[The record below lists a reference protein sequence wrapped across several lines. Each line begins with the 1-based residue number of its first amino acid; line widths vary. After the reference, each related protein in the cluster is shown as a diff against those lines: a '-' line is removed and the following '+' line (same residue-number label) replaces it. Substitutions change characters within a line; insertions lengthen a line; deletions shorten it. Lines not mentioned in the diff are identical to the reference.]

1 MTKSGSKPTSGTT
14 RFALEKKGMTMLSK
28 MLSPVMRAL
37 SALALLTGVATTSAF
52 AQTSGSYWQG
62 VQKAGVLRCGAA
74 VAPPYVMRDP
84 ATGEYSG
91 FFADLCR
98 GFADALKVKPEFV
111 DTTWDN
117 IVAGLQAGKW
127 DLSLALNR
135 TPARAMA
142 VQFSIPAMEYQ
153 ISLAYNKENPK
164 IPAGAASVA
173 DIDKEGVTLAVMS
186 GTAQDK
192 AISAAVKNAT
202 ILRLPGNDET
212 RLAVVSRRADI
223 LVDASDTNQ
232 LFTQSNPDWAVAMN
246 PTPALAKQGVAF
258 GLPHQLTAADV
269 EVVNIFLE
277 EKVATGEVDA
287 LIRKAVDEVLK
298 GAQ

>member
-1 MTKSGSKPTSGTT
+1 MQMTRILKPIAAAAAVAASLSG
-14 RFALEKKGMTMLSK
+14 A
-28 MLSPVMRAL
+28 AI
-37 SALALLTGVATTSAF
+37 
-52 AQTSGSYWQG
+52 AQDGEGYWQK
-62 VQKAGVLRCGAA
+62 VQAAGTLRCGAA

-98 GFADALKVKPEFV
+98 EFAEVLDVEPQFV

-142 VQFSIPAMEYQ
+142 VQFSIPAMDYQ
-153 ISLAYNKENPK
+153 ISLAYNKDNPR
-164 IPAGAASVA
+164 IPAGAVSVA
-173 DIDKEGVTLAVMS
+173 DLDVEGVTMAVMS

-192 AISAAVKNAT
+192 AISAVVTRAT
-202 ILRLPGNDET
+202 ILRLPTNDET
-212 RLAVVSRRADI
+212 RLAVISRRADI
-223 LVDASDTNQ
+223 VVDASDTNQ
-232 LFTQSNPDWAVAMN
+232 LFTRSNPDWAVALN
-246 PTPALAKQGVAF
+246 PEPALARQGVAF
-258 GLPHQLTAADV
+258 GLPHALSAGDV

-277 EKVATGEVDA
+277 ERVATGHVDA
-287 LIRKAVDEVLK
+287 LIAKAVDEIL
-298 GAQ
+298 AANQ

>member
-1 MTKSGSKPTSGTT
+1 
-14 RFALEKKGMTMLSK
+14 MLSK
-28 MLSPVMRAL
+28 MIM
-37 SALALLTGVATTSAF
+37 SALRMTAALTLVAGLSTTAAS
-52 AQTSGSYWQG
+52 AQTAEGYWQG
-62 VQKAGVLRCGAA
+62 VQKNGLLRCGAA

-84 ATGEYSG
+84 ASGEYTG

-98 GFADALKVKPEFV
+98 ELADTLQVKPEFV

-127 DLSLALNR
+127 DVSLALNR

-164 IPAGAASVA
+164 VPAGAKSVG
-173 DIDKEGVTLAVMS
+173 DLDQEGVTLAVMS

-192 AISAAVKNAT
+192 AISAAVKKAQ
-202 ILRLPGNDET
+202 ILRLPSNDET
-212 RLAVVSRRADI
+212 RLAVVSKRADI

-232 LFTQSNPDWAVAMN
+232 LFTQSNPDWAVALN
-246 PTPALAKQGVAF
+246 PEPALAKQGVAF
-258 GLPHQLTAADV
+258 GLPHQLSAADV

-277 EKVATGEVDA
+277 ERVATGHVEE

-298 GAQ
+298 TSN

>member
-1 MTKSGSKPTSGTT
+1 MFSKVKTS
-14 RFALEKKGMTMLSK
+14 AL
-28 MLSPVMRAL
+28 RATV
-37 SALALLTGVATTSAF
+37 ALALLAGFSVNAMAETPDG
-52 AQTSGSYWQG
+52 YWQG
-62 VQKAGVLRCGAA
+62 VQKNGALRCGAA
-74 VAPPYVMRDP
+74 VAPPYIMRDP
-84 ATGEYSG
+84 ASGEYTG

-98 GFADALKVKPEFV
+98 EFAETLKVKPEFV

-127 DLSLALNR
+127 DVSLALNR

-164 IPAGAASVA
+164 IPAGATSVA
-173 DIDKEGVTLAVMS
+173 EIDKADVTLAVMS

-192 AISAAVKNAT
+192 AITGAVKNAT

-232 LFTQSNPDWAVAMN
+232 LFTQSNPDWAVALN

-258 GLPHQLTAADV
+258 GLPHQLSAADV
-269 EVVNIFLE
+269 EVVNIFIE
-277 EKVATGEVDA
+277 EKVATGHVQE
-287 LIRKAVDEVLK
+287 LIKKAVDEVLK
-298 GAQ
+298 STK

>member
-1 MTKSGSKPTSGTT
+1 
-14 RFALEKKGMTMLSK
+14 MLSK
-28 MLSPVMRAL
+28 LITSAL
-37 SALALLTGVATTSAF
+37 RTMPALALLGALTTAAE
-52 AQTSGSYWQG
+52 AQTAEGYWQG
-62 VQKAGVLRCGAA
+62 VQKAGVLKCGAA

-91 FFADLCR
+91 FFADLCKE
-98 GFADALKVKPEFV
+98 FADALKVKPEFV

-127 DLSLALNR
+127 DVSLALNR

-142 VQFSIPAMEYQ
+142 VQFSVPAMEYQ
-153 ISLAYNKENPK
+153 ISLAYNKNNTK
-164 IPAGAASVA
+164 IPAGASTVA

-192 AISAAVKNAT
+192 AISAAVKTAT
-202 ILRLPGNDET
+202 IMRLPGNDET
-212 RLAVVSRRADI
+212 RLAVTSKRADI

-232 LFTQSNPDWAVAMN
+232 LFTQSNPDWAIAMN

-258 GLPHQLTAADV
+258 GLPHNLSTADV

-277 EKVATGEVDA
+277 EKVATGHVDE
-287 LIRKAVDEVLK
+287 LIKKAVDEVLK
-298 GAQ
+298 GAK

>member
-1 MTKSGSKPTSGTT
+1 
-14 RFALEKKGMTMLSK
+14 MLSK
-28 MLSPVMRAL
+28 LITSALRAL
-37 SALALLTGVATTSAF
+37 PALALMGGLSATAAH
-52 AQTSGSYWQG
+52 AQTTEGYWQG
-62 VQKAGVLRCGAA
+62 VQKAGTLRCGAA

-91 FFADLCR
+91 FFADLCKE
-98 GFADALKVKPEFV
+98 FADVLKVKPEFV

-135 TPARAMA
+135 TPTRAMA

-153 ISLAYNKENPK
+153 ISLAYNKNNPK
-164 IPAGAASVA
+164 IAAGAASVA
-173 DIDKEGVTLAVMS
+173 DIDKAGVTLAVMS

-202 ILRLPGNDET
+202 VMRLPGNDET
-212 RLAVVSRRADI
+212 RLAVTSKRADI

-232 LFTQSNPDWAVAMN
+232 LFTQSNPEWAVALN

-258 GLPHQLTAADV
+258 GLPHNLSAADV
-269 EVVNIFLE
+269 EVVDIFLE
-277 EKVATGEVDA
+277 EKVATGHVDE
-287 LIRKAVDEVLK
+287 LIKKAVDDVLK
-298 GAQ
+298 GAK

>member
-1 MTKSGSKPTSGTT
+1 
-14 RFALEKKGMTMLSK
+14 MLSK
-28 MLSPVMRAL
+28 MLSPVLRVL
-37 SALALLTGVATTSAF
+37 PALALMTGLSTAAASAET
-52 AQTSGSYWQG
+52 AEGYWQG

-84 ATGEYSG
+84 ASGEYSG

-98 GFADALKVKPEFV
+98 EFADALKVKAEFV
-111 DTTWDN
+111 DTSWDN

-164 IPAGAASVA
+164 VPSGATSVA
-173 DIDKEGVTLAVMS
+173 DVDKKDVTLAVMS

-192 AISAAVKNAT
+192 AITAAIKNAT

-212 RLAVVSRRADI
+212 RLALVSRRADI

-232 LFTQSNPDWAVAMN
+232 LFTQSNPEWAVALN

-258 GLPHQLTAADV
+258 GMPHRLSAADV
-269 EVVNIFLE
+269 EVLNIFLE
-277 EKVATGEVDA
+277 EKVATGHVDE

-298 GAQ
+298 SAQ

>member
-1 MTKSGSKPTSGTT
+1 MFSKLIT
-14 RFALEKKGMTMLSK
+14 
-28 MLSPVMRAL
+28 
-37 SALALLTGVATTSAF
+37 SALRTLPAAALMLGLAGAVQ
-52 AQTSGSYWQG
+52 AQAAEGYWQG

-98 GFADALKVKPEFV
+98 EFADTLQVKPEFV

-127 DLSLALNR
+127 DVSLALNR

-153 ISLAYNKENPK
+153 ISLAYNKANPK
-164 IPAGAASVA
+164 VPAGAKSVA
-173 DIDKEGVTLAVMS
+173 DIDQDGVTLAVMS

-192 AISAAVKNAT
+192 AISASIKKAQ
-202 ILRLPGNDET
+202 ILRLPSNDET
-212 RLAVVSRRADI
+212 RLALTSKRADI

-232 LFTQSNPDWAVAMN
+232 LFTQSNPDWAVALN
-246 PTPALAKQGVAF
+246 PEPALAKQGVAF
-258 GLPHQLTAADV
+258 GLPYQLSSADK
-269 EVVNIFLE
+269 EVVDIFLE
-277 EKVATGEVDA
+277 ERVATGHVES
-287 LIRKAVDEVLK
+287 LIRKAVDETLK
-298 GAQ
+298 ASN

>member
-1 MTKSGSKPTSGTT
+1 
-14 RFALEKKGMTMLSK
+14 MLSN
-28 MLSPVMRAL
+28 MLSSAL
-37 SALALLTGVATTSAF
+37 RTLPALALMTVLSTTTTL
-52 AQTSGSYWQG
+52 AQTADGYWQG

-98 GFADALKVKPEFV
+98 QFADALKVKPEFV

-127 DLSLALNR
+127 DVSLALNR

-153 ISLAYNKENPK
+153 ISLAYNKDNPK

-173 DIDKEGVTLAVMS
+173 DIDKDGVTLAVMS

-192 AISAAVKNAT
+192 AISAAVKTAT

-212 RLAVVSRRADI
+212 RLAVVSKRADI

-258 GLPHQLTAADV
+258 GLPHQLSAADV
-269 EVVNIFLE
+269 EVANIFLE
-277 EKVATGEVDA
+277 EKVATGEVDT
-287 LIRKAVDEVLK
+287 LIHKAVDEVLK

>member
-1 MTKSGSKPTSGTT
+1 
-14 RFALEKKGMTMLSK
+14 MLSK
-28 MLSPVMRAL
+28 LLTPALRAMP
-37 SALALLTGVATTSAF
+37 ALALMAGLAVHSTAAHAADG
-52 AQTSGSYWQG
+52 YWQG
-62 VQKAGVLRCGAA
+62 VQKSGVLKCGAA
-74 VAPPYVMRDP
+74 VAPPYIMRDP

-91 FFADLCR
+91 FYADLCR
-98 GFADALKVKPEFV
+98 EFADALKVEPEFV

-127 DLSLALNR
+127 DVSLALNR

-153 ISLAYNKENPK
+153 ISLAYNKNNPK
-164 IPAGAASVA
+164 VPQGASSVA
-173 DIDKEGVTLAVMS
+173 DIDKAGVTLAVMS

-202 ILRLPGNDET
+202 IMRLPGNDET
-212 RLAVVSRRADI
+212 RLALTSKRADI

-232 LFTQSNPDWAVAMN
+232 LLTQANPDWAVALN
-246 PTPALAKQGVAF
+246 PKPALAKQGVSF
-258 GLPHQLTAADV
+258 GLPHDMAASDV

-277 EKVATGEVDA
+277 EKVATGHVDE
-287 LIRKAVDEVLK
+287 LIKKAVDQVLK
-298 GAQ
+298 TSN

>member
-1 MTKSGSKPTSGTT
+1 
-14 RFALEKKGMTMLSK
+14 MLSK
-28 MLSPVMRAL
+28 MITSALRATA
-37 SALALLTGVATTSAF
+37 ALALVAGLSTATAS
-52 AQTSGSYWQG
+52 AQTAEGYWQG
-62 VQKAGVLRCGAA
+62 VQKTGMLRCGAA

-84 ATGEYSG
+84 ASGEYSG

-98 GFADALKVKPEFV
+98 EFADVLQVKPEFV

-192 AISAAVKNAT
+192 AISAAVKTAT
-202 ILRLPGNDET
+202 ILRLPTNDET

-232 LFTQSNPDWAVAMN
+232 LFTQSNPDWAVAIN

-258 GLPHQLTAADV
+258 GLPHQLSAADV
-269 EVVNIFLE
+269 DVVNIFLE
-277 EKVATGEVDA
+277 ERVATGHVDE

-298 GAQ
+298 AGN

>member
-1 MTKSGSKPTSGTT
+1 
-14 RFALEKKGMTMLSK
+14 MLSK
-28 MLSPVMRAL
+28 LITSALRAL
-37 SALALLTGVATTSAF
+37 PTLALMGGLSATA
-52 AQTSGSYWQG
+52 AQAETAEGYWQG

-91 FFADLCR
+91 FFADLCKE
-98 GFADALKVKPEFV
+98 FAEVLKVKPEFV

-135 TPARAMA
+135 TPTRAMA

-153 ISLAYNKENPK
+153 ISLAYNKDNPK
-164 IPAGAASVA
+164 IAAGAASVA
-173 DIDKEGVTLAVMS
+173 DIDKAGVTLAVMS

-192 AISAAVKNAT
+192 AISASVKNAT
-202 ILRLPGNDET
+202 IMRLPGNDET
-212 RLAVVSRRADI
+212 RLAVTSKRADI

-232 LFTQSNPDWAVAMN
+232 LFTQSNPDWAVALN

-258 GLPHQLTAADV
+258 GLPHNLSAADV
-269 EVVNIFLE
+269 EVVDIFLE
-277 EKVATGEVDA
+277 EKVATGHVDE
-287 LIRKAVDEVLK
+287 LIKKAVDEVLK
-298 GAQ
+298 GAK

>member
-1 MTKSGSKPTSGTT
+1 
-14 RFALEKKGMTMLSK
+14 MLS
-28 MLSPVMRAL
+28 LITSALRAL
-37 SALALLTGVATTSAF
+37 PVLALMGGLSATAAH
-52 AQTSGSYWQG
+52 AQTAEGYWQG
-62 VQKAGVLRCGAA
+62 VQKAGTLRCGAA

-91 FFADLCR
+91 FFADLCKE
-98 GFADALKVKPEFV
+98 FADVLKVKPEFV

-135 TPARAMA
+135 TPTRAMA

-153 ISLAYNKENPK
+153 ISLAYNKNNPK
-164 IPAGAASVA
+164 ITAGAASVA
-173 DIDKEGVTLAVMS
+173 DIDKAGVTLAVMS

-202 ILRLPGNDET
+202 IMRLPGNDET
-212 RLAVVSRRADI
+212 RLAVTSKRADI

-232 LFTQSNPDWAVAMN
+232 LFTQSNPDWAVALN

-258 GLPHQLTAADV
+258 GLPHQLSAADV
-269 EVVNIFLE
+269 EVVDIFLE
-277 EKVATGEVDA
+277 EKVATGHVDD
-287 LIRKAVDEVLK
+287 LIRKAVDDVLK
-298 GAQ
+298 GAK

>member
-1 MTKSGSKPTSGTT
+1 
-14 RFALEKKGMTMLSK
+14 MLSRV
-28 MLSPVMRAL
+28 MTSALRATAALVLVASLSPTAA
-37 SALALLTGVATTSAF
+37 SAETAEG
-52 AQTSGSYWQG
+52 YWQG
-62 VQKAGVLRCGAA
+62 VQKTGTLRCGAA
-74 VAPPYVMRDP
+74 GGPPYVMRGP
-84 ATGEYSG
+84 ASGGYSG

-98 GFADALKVKPEFV
+98 EFAEVLKVKPEFV

-127 DLSLALNR
+127 DVSLALNR

-142 VQFSIPAMEYQ
+142 VQFSVPAMEYQ
-153 ISLAYNKENPK
+153 ISLAYNKDNPK
-164 IPAGAASVA
+164 IPAGAAAVA
-173 DIDKEGVTLAVMS
+173 DIDKADVTLAVMS

-192 AISAAVKNAT
+192 AISAAIKNAT

-232 LFTQSNPDWAVAMN
+232 LFTQSNPDWAVALN

-258 GLPHQLTAADV
+258 GLPHQLSAADV

-277 EKVATGEVDA
+277 EKVATGHVQD
-287 LIRKAVDEVLK
+287 LIRKAVDDVLK
-298 GAQ
+298 ASN

>member
-1 MTKSGSKPTSGTT
+1 
-14 RFALEKKGMTMLSK
+14 MLSK
-28 MLSPVMRAL
+28 MFSPVLRVL
-37 SALALLTGVATTSAF
+37 PALALMTGLSTAAASAET
-52 AQTSGSYWQG
+52 AEGYWQG

-84 ATGEYSG
+84 ASGEYSG

-98 GFADALKVKPEFV
+98 EFADALKVKAEFV
-111 DTTWDN
+111 DTSWDN

-164 IPAGAASVA
+164 VPSGATSVA
-173 DIDKEGVTLAVMS
+173 DVDKKDVTLAVMS

-192 AISAAVKNAT
+192 AITAAIKNAT

-212 RLAVVSRRADI
+212 RLALVSRRADI

-232 LFTQSNPDWAVAMN
+232 LFTQSNPEWAVALN

-258 GLPHQLTAADV
+258 GMPHRLSAADV
-269 EVVNIFLE
+269 EVLNIFLE
-277 EKVATGEVDA
+277 EKVATGHVDE

-298 GAQ
+298 SAQ

>member
-1 MTKSGSKPTSGTT
+1 
-14 RFALEKKGMTMLSK
+14 MLST
-28 MLSPVMRAL
+28 VMTSALRATA
-37 SALALLTGVATTSAF
+37 ALALVVGLSATAAS
-52 AQTSGSYWQG
+52 AQTAEGYWQG
-62 VQKAGVLRCGAA
+62 VQQNGTLRCGAA

-84 ATGEYSG
+84 ATGDYTG
-91 FFADLCR
+91 FFADLCKE
-98 GFADALKVKPEFV
+98 FAEVLKVKPEFV

-127 DLSLALNR
+127 DVSLALNR

-153 ISLAYNKENPK
+153 ISLAYNKNNPK
-164 IPAGAASVA
+164 IPANPTSVA
-173 DIDKEGVTLAVMS
+173 DLDQAGVTMAVMS
-186 GTAQDK
+186 GSAQDK
-192 AISAAVKNAT
+192 AITAAVKNAT
-202 ILRLPGNDET
+202 VMRLPGNDET
-212 RLAVVSRRADI
+212 RLAVTSKRADI

-232 LFTQSNPDWAVAMN
+232 LFTQANPDWAVALN

-258 GLPHQLTAADV
+258 GLPHQLSAADV

-277 EKVATGEVDA
+277 ERVATGHVED

-298 GAQ
+298 GTQ

>member
-1 MTKSGSKPTSGTT
+1 
-14 RFALEKKGMTMLSK
+14 MLSR
-28 MLSPVMRAL
+28 VMT
-37 SALALLTGVATTSAF
+37 SALRATAALVLVASFSPTAASAETTD
-52 AQTSGSYWQG
+52 GYWQG
-62 VQKAGVLRCGAA
+62 VQKTGALRCGAA

-84 ATGEYSG
+84 ASGEYSG
-91 FFADLCR
+91 FFADLCSE
-98 GFADALKVKPEFV
+98 FAEVLKVKPEFV

-127 DLSLALNR
+127 DVSLALNR

-142 VQFSIPAMEYQ
+142 VQFSVPAMEYQ

-164 IPAGAASVA
+164 IPTGAAAVA
-173 DIDKEGVTLAVMS
+173 DIDKADVTLAVMS

-192 AISAAVKNAT
+192 AISSVVKTAT
-202 ILRLPGNDET
+202 ILRLPTNDET

-232 LFTQSNPDWAVAMN
+232 LFTQSNPDWAVALN

-258 GLPHQLTAADV
+258 GLPHQLSAADV
-269 EVVNIFLE
+269 EVINIFLE
-277 EKVATGEVDA
+277 ERVATGHIEE
-287 LIRKAVDEVLK
+287 LIRKAVDQVLK
-298 GAQ
+298 TGN

>member
-1 MTKSGSKPTSGTT
+1 
-14 RFALEKKGMTMLSK
+14 MLSK
-28 MLSPVMRAL
+28 MLSPVLRVL
-37 SALALLTGVATTSAF
+37 PALALMTGLSTAAASAET
-52 AQTSGSYWQG
+52 AEGYWQG

-84 ATGEYSG
+84 ASGNYSG

-98 GFADALKVKPEFV
+98 EFADALKVKAEFV
-111 DTTWDN
+111 DTSWDN

-153 ISLAYNKENPK
+153 ISLAYNQENPK
-164 IPAGAASVA
+164 VPSGATSVA
-173 DIDKEGVTLAVMS
+173 DVDKKDVTLAVMS

-192 AISAAVKNAT
+192 AITAAIKNAT

-212 RLAVVSRRADI
+212 RLALVSRRADI

-232 LFTQSNPDWAVAMN
+232 LFTQSNPEWAVALN

-258 GLPHQLTAADV
+258 GLPHRLSAADV
-269 EVVNIFLE
+269 EVLNIFLE
-277 EKVATGEVDA
+277 EKVATGHVDE

-298 GAQ
+298 SAQ

>member
-1 MTKSGSKPTSGTT
+1 
-14 RFALEKKGMTMLSK
+14 MLSK
-28 MLSPVMRAL
+28 LMTSALRAL
-37 SALALLTGVATTSAF
+37 PALALMGGLSATAARAETAE
-52 AQTSGSYWQG
+52 GYWQG
-62 VQKAGVLRCGAA
+62 VQKAGTLRCGAA

-91 FFADLCR
+91 FFADLCKE
-98 GFADALKVKPEFV
+98 FADVLKVKPEFV

-135 TPARAMA
+135 TPTRAMA

-153 ISLAYNKENPK
+153 ISLAYNKNNPK
-164 IPAGAASVA
+164 ITAGAASVA
-173 DIDKEGVTLAVMS
+173 DIDTAGVTLAVMS

-202 ILRLPGNDET
+202 IMRLPGNDET
-212 RLAVVSRRADI
+212 RLAVTSKRADI

-232 LFTQSNPDWAVAMN
+232 LFTQSNPDWAVALN

-258 GLPHQLTAADV
+258 GLPHNLSAADV
-269 EVVNIFLE
+269 EVVDIFLE
-277 EKVATGEVDA
+277 EKVATGHVDE
-287 LIRKAVDEVLK
+287 LIKKAVDEVLK
-298 GAQ
+298 GAK

>member
-1 MTKSGSKPTSGTT
+1 
-14 RFALEKKGMTMLSK
+14 MLSK
-28 MLSPVMRAL
+28 LMTSALRAL
-37 SALALLTGVATTSAF
+37 PALALMGGLSATAARAETAE
-52 AQTSGSYWQG
+52 GYWQG
-62 VQKAGVLRCGAA
+62 VQKAGTLRCGAA

-91 FFADLCR
+91 FFADLCKE
-98 GFADALKVKPEFV
+98 FADVLKVKPEFV

-135 TPARAMA
+135 TPTRAMA

-153 ISLAYNKENPK
+153 ISLAYNKNNPK
-164 IPAGAASVA
+164 ITAGAASVA
-173 DIDKEGVTLAVMS
+173 DIDTAGVTLAVMS

-202 ILRLPGNDET
+202 IMRLPGNDDT
-212 RLAVVSRRADI
+212 RLAVTSKRADI

-232 LFTQSNPDWAVAMN
+232 LFTQSNPDWAVALN

-258 GLPHQLTAADV
+258 GLPHNLSAADV
-269 EVVNIFLE
+269 EVVDIFLE
-277 EKVATGEVDA
+277 EKVATDHVDE
-287 LIRKAVDEVLK
+287 LIKKAVDEVLK
-298 GAQ
+298 GAK

>member
-1 MTKSGSKPTSGTT
+1 MLSKLITSALRATPALALMVSLSGTT
-14 RFALEKKGMTMLSK
+14 
-28 MLSPVMRAL
+28 
-37 SALALLTGVATTSAF
+37 ALA
-52 AQTSGSYWQG
+52 QTAEGYWQG
-62 VQKAGVLRCGAA
+62 VQKAGVLKCGAA

-91 FFADLCR
+91 FFADLCKE
-98 GFADALKVKPEFV
+98 FADALKVKPEFV

-127 DLSLALNR
+127 NVSLALNR

-142 VQFSIPAMEYQ
+142 VQFSVPAMEYQ
-153 ISLAYNKENPK
+153 ISLAYNKDNPK
-164 IPAGAASVA
+164 IPAGAATVA

-192 AISAAVKNAT
+192 AISAAVKTAT
-202 ILRLPGNDET
+202 IMRLPGNDET
-212 RLAVVSRRADI
+212 RLAVTSKRADI

-258 GLPHQLTAADV
+258 GLPHDLSAADV
-269 EVVNIFLE
+269 DVVNIFLE
-277 EKVATGEVDA
+277 EKVATGHVEE
-287 LIRKAVDEVLK
+287 LIHKAVDEVLA
-298 GAQ
+298 GAK

>member
-1 MTKSGSKPTSGTT
+1 MFMKWITKP
-14 RFALEKKGMTMLSK
+14 
-28 MLSPVMRAL
+28 
-37 SALALLTGVATTSAF
+37 LAAAAVVAGLFTGVA
-52 AQTSGSYWQG
+52 AQAQDGEGYWQK
-62 VQKAGVLRCGAA
+62 VQAAGVLRCGAA

-84 ATGEYSG
+84 ATGEYTG

-98 GFADALKVKPEFV
+98 EFAEVLEVKPEFV

-164 IPAGAASVA
+164 IAAGAKSVA
-173 DIDKEGVTLAVMS
+173 DIDVEGLTLAVMS

-202 ILRLPGNDET
+202 ILRLPTNDET
-212 RLAVVSRRADI
+212 RLALISKRADI
-223 LVDASDTNQ
+223 LVDANDTNQ
-232 LFTQSNPDWAVAMN
+232 LFTQSNPDWAVALN
-246 PTPALAKQGVAF
+246 PEPALAKQGVAF
-258 GLPHQLTAADV
+258 GLPHSLSASDV

-277 EKVATGEVDA
+277 ERVATGHIDA
-287 LIRKAVDEVLK
+287 LIAKAVDEVLAA
-298 GAQ
+298 AQ